1 MQLNSQVAP
10 YCHKGK
16 SHKCTCAVWQ
26 ERHGYCRHWPQ
37 RAHQDSCECWGL
49 LSLCACCTAG
59 SMLSRLY
66 VWLGLLTLILL
77 FCMSVYLLRR
87 ITMLSVQISATVCMD
102 LCNYMHKFKSQFV
115 WADFIVTPAKPSPQS
130 MPNCVTHVQGHTM
143 LCCDHFIKIGQ
154 ANDTIALQVPLM
166 WATGKKTQFT
176 LIGLG
181 DIVLPGGDFCML
193 FSYSV
198 W

>member
-1 MQLNSQVAP
+1 
-10 YCHKGK
+10 
-16 SHKCTCAVWQ
+16 
-26 ERHGYCRHWPQ
+26 
-37 RAHQDSCECWGL
+37 
-49 LSLCACCTAG
+49 
-59 SMLSRLY
+59 
-66 VWLGLLTLILL
+66 
-77 FCMSVYLLRR
+77 
-87 ITMLSVQISATVCMD
+87 
-102 LCNYMHKFKSQFV
+102 
-115 WADFIVTPAKPSPQS
+115 
-130 MPNCVTHVQGHTM
+130 M

-198 W
+198 